1 MKTNTTAKTENT
13 NIFTFA
19 EDVSTVSSTN
29 TRRLDYTPALQEKAR
44 GMALDY
50 IKTVSEK
57 AGEDADLATRTN
69 TMLDSGD
76 AGLLFS
82 ELTAFFGQDAIHE
95 AAQVLLGCPEDD
107 LPKMLESQRSNRS
120 KSKKAG
126 VRAKMTTCVAYVTA
140 GLAEMLIRYAMG
152 KPYQG
157 AGRPE
162 TLDHEA
168 LAGDPEA
175 LRRRINSLASKK
187 SRLTK
192 LADYD
197 DEKAKS
203 ELAETEKELEELR
216 ALRPEKTKTVVSKS
230 AQLATVRE
238 ALRSLTEE
246 ELAALPEAM
255 RALAEKLA

>member
-1 MKTNTTAKTENT
+1 MKTNTTTKTENT

-19 EDVSTVSSTN
+19 EDVSTVSSAS

-76 AGLLFS
+76 AGLLFA
-82 ELTAFFGQDAIHE
+82 ELVNFFGQDAIHE

-120 KSKKAG
+120 KAKKAG
-126 VRAKMTTCVAYVTA
+126 VRTKMTTCVAYVTA

-197 DEKAKS
+197 EKARG

>member
-1 MKTNTTAKTENT
+1 MWIDN
-13 NIFTFA
+13 FR
-19 EDVSTVSSTN
+19 VV
-29 TRRLDYTPALQEKAR
+29 Q
-44 GMALDY
+44 
-50 IKTVSEK
+50 
-57 AGEDADLATRTN
+57 ATRTN
-69 TMLDSGD
+69 AMLDSGD
-76 AGLLFS
+76 AGLLFA
-82 ELTAFFGQDAIHE
+82 ELTTFFGQGTLHE
-95 AAQVLLGCPEDD
+95 AAQVLLGCSEDD

-120 KSKKAG
+120 KAKKAG

-140 GLAEMLIRYAMG
+140 GLAEMLIRDAMG

-157 AGRPE
+157 TGRPE
-162 TLDHEA
+162 SLDAAA

-197 DEKAKS
+197 TKAAT
-203 ELAETEKELEELR
+203 ELAETENELAELR

>member
-1 MKTNTTAKTENT
+1 MKTNTTTT
-13 NIFTFA
+13 FTFA
-19 EDVSTVSSTN
+19 EDISAVASPS

-82 ELTAFFGQDAIHE
+82 ELTGFFGQDTLHE
-95 AAQVLLGCPEDD
+95 AAQVLLGCAEDD

-120 KSKKAG
+120 KAKKAG
-126 VRAKMTTCVAYVTA
+126 VRAKMTTCVAYIAA
-140 GLAEMLIRYAMG
+140 GLGEMFIRDAMG
-152 KPYQG
+152 KPYAG

-187 SRLTK
+187 SRLGK

-197 DEKAKS
+197 EKAKA
-203 ELAETEKELEELR
+203 ELAETEAELAELR

-238 ALRSLTEE
+238 ALRSLTDE

-255 RALAEKLA
+255 RELAEKLA

>member
-1 MKTNTTAKTENT
+1 MKTNTTTKTET
-13 NIFTFA
+13 SNIFTFA
-19 EDVSTVSSTN
+19 EDTSPVASTG
-29 TRRLDYTPALQEKAR
+29 TRRLDYTPVLQEKAR

-50 IKTVSEK
+50 IKTVSTK
-57 AGEDADLATRTN
+57 AGVDAELATRTN
-69 TMLDSGD
+69 AMLDSGD
-76 AGLLFS
+76 AGLLFA
-82 ELTAFFGQDAIHE
+82 ELTTCFSQDTLHE
-95 AAQVLLGCPEDD
+95 AAQVLLGCSEDD

-120 KSKKAG
+120 KAKKAG
-126 VRAKMTTCVAYVTA
+126 VRTKMTTCVAYVTA
-140 GLAEMLIRYAMG
+140 GLAEMLIRDAMG

-157 AGRPE
+157 TGRPE
-162 TLDHEA
+162 SLDAAA

-197 DEKAKS
+197 TKAAT
-203 ELAETEKELEELR
+203 ELAETENELAELR